1 MNKATFLLMSG
12 LALISSLSISAQP
25 ARAKMQELKAQKQAF
40 IQKESQLTDAEMKI
54 WEGIQKANRPER
66 RGNTS
71 EANQPKPEL
80 DRLSQTSIEAMTET
94 QAAAVLSERIARAE
108 KAIALRKASIEAARQ
123 QLGAKK
129 VLRIQLAEKQWRRE
143 LLKKIKEQRGEMPAQ
158 EDSDDLN

>member
-1 MNKATFLLMSG
+1 MNKIPFLLMSG
-12 LALISSLSISAQP
+12 LAFISSLSISAQP

-40 IQKESQLTDAEMKI
+40 IQKEAQLSDAEMKI

-71 EANQPKPEL
+71 EANLPKPEL
-80 DRLSQTSIEAMTET
+80 QRLTQTSIESMTET
-94 QAAAVLSERIARAE
+94 QAEAVLTERISKAE
-108 KAIALRKASIEAARQ
+108 KAIALRKASIEVARQ

-143 LLKKIKEQRGEMPAQ
+143 LLKKIKEQRGEIPDQ
-158 EDSDDLN
+158 EDTDDLN

>member
-1 MNKATFLLMSG
+1 MNKIPFLLMSG
-12 LALISSLSISAQP
+12 LAFISSLSISAQP

-40 IQKESQLTDAEMKI
+40 IQKEAQLTDAEMKT
-54 WEGIQKANRPER
+54 WLGIQKANRPER

-71 EANQPKPEL
+71 EANLPKPEL
-80 DRLSQTSIEAMTET
+80 QRLSQTSIESMTET
-94 QAAAVLSERIARAE
+94 QAEAVLTERISKAE

-143 LLKKIKEQRGEMPAQ
+143 LLKKIKEQRGEIPDQ
-158 EDSDDLN
+158 EDTDDLN